1 MPGSRWL
8 SADFTPVQIK
18 LMSIKT
24 QQDRVPN
31 TFELK
36 KKGNGERIAY
46 ITIGLKKILIDAYL
60 ANITIIY
67 KQQIDIQ

>member
-1 MPGSRWL
+1 
-8 SADFTPVQIK
+8 
-18 LMSIKT
+18 MSIKT

-31 TFELK
+31 TFELKK